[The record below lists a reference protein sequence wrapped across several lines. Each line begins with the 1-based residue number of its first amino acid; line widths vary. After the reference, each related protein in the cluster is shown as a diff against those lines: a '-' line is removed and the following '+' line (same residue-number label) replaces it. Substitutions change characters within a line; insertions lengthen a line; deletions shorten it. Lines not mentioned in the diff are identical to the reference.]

1 MHLRQGFE
9 VIVEKSTHDRYGNI
23 VGSSKHW
30 EFSSSD
36 SEITSSVGHV
46 SHSCSMILSPM
57 RHLTMCNSCAS
68 IKCNS
73 FYETLNPKSENVF
86 EKRTRESY
94 MTPDE
99 IKHKLQIEKD
109 KRISAEKRKNT
120 LKKSIG

>member
-9 VIVEKSTHDRYGNI
+9 VNVEKNTHDRYGNI

-36 SEITSSVGHV
+36 NEITSSVRHV
-46 SHSCSMILSPM
+46 SYSCSMILDPM
-57 RHLTMCNSCAS
+57 RHSTMCNSCAS

-73 FYETLNPKSENVF
+73 FYKTLNPKSEKVF
-86 EKRTRESY
+86 EKQKRESY

-99 IKHKLQIEKD
+99 IKHKLQIEKE
-109 KRISAEKRKNT
+109 RGINAERRKNT